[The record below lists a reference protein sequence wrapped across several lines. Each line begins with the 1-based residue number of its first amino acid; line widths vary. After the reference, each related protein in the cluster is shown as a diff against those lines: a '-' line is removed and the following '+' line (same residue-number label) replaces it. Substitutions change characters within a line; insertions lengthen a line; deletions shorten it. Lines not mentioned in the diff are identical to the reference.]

1 MREYLL
7 ALLLIL
13 LSAQCI
19 TRNRN
24 LLHFSPPYADSF
36 AITSLW
42 IQGSKFGKT
51 ISVYDFSFLLSVEF
65 STIPGHFTGSNKVI
79 SDVREETF
87 HQLQPRRTLPKGK
100 SAVDNISSNLFKSLF
115 FKCLFPVINKL
126 SLWIIFGKDSHSFSL
141 KKVGIKNITHEAF
154 HQQRP

>member
-1 MREYLL
+1 MFALFMNQQVKEVSKLGEYLL

-36 AITSLW
+36 ATTSLW
-42 IQGSKFGKT
+42 SLVKQYLYMIFPFFYQLNFPQFQA
-51 ISVYDFSFLLSVEF
+51 IL
-65 STIPGHFTGSNKVI
+65 GSNKVT
-79 SDVREETF
+79 SDIREETF

-100 SAVDNISSNLFKSLF
+100 SVIDNISSNLFKSLF
-115 FKCLFPVINKL
+115 FKSLFPIIDKL
-126 SLWIIFGKDSHSFSL
+126 SLGIIFGKDSHSFSL
-141 KKVGIKNITHEAF
+141 KK
-154 HQQRP
+154 